1 MRHQVKGPKLNRD
14 SQHRR
19 SLYKNLVSALIQ
31 HGSIETTEVKAKS
44 IKGLM
49 DKLMTKAK
57 KGGVHNRRMIDRILN
72 QTALVNKLVDV
83 MAPKTGK
90 RVSGF
95 TRIIKLGQRRGD
107 DALMARVE
115 FVDQMAETK
124 ESTDVADSKLSTVV
138 KDTAKPRSGGAK
150 TETKPTV
157 KKTTKKVSTK
167 DIKIAKPRSA
177 RAVNQP
183 TRTQPKRSV

>member
-1 MRHQVKGPKLNRD
+1 MRHNVKGPKLNRD

-19 SLYKNLVSALIQ
+19 SLYKNLVSALIK

-44 IKGLM
+44 IKGLI

-57 KGGVHNRRMIDRILN
+57 KGGVHNRRMIDRVLN
-72 QTALVNKLVDV
+72 QSTLVNKLVDE

-90 RVSGF
+90 RTSGF
-95 TRIIKLGQRRGD
+95 TRIIKLNQRRGD

-115 FVDQMAETK
+115 FIDQMAEVK
-124 ESTDVADSKLSTVV
+124 VV
-138 KDTAKPRSGGAK
+138 KEVEAAPKKAKAK
-150 TETKPTV
+150 TEAKPAKATTKPRTTV
-157 KKTTKKVSTK
+157 KPEANLKAKAVTTK
-167 DIKIAKPRSA
+167 
-177 RAVNQP
+177 AVNQP